1 MKSQQPQLRL
11 TFPNLG
17 KVSHISWPQVTCC
30 VTCHI
35 TITRHVTCHALHVTR
50 VTHHMTRSH
59 VTLSRITCYMSH
71 PSHDHHVTIPR
82 ISQGTI
88 NKHHWLSHATL
99 QTLLPHSMDFYR
111 RLVNPYVQ
119 LCINTPR
126 NALKNLSSFS
136 CEYISVP
143 WLTDPPESSF
153 LSFAPVC
160 TLIAYLASVV
170 VEILSD
176 NAVASILLSLCLVS
190 IAFNVALLYSSRRY
204 LFPCISRPSPPA
216 SAVA

>member
-17 KVSHISWPQVTCC
+17 KVSHISWPQVTWC
-30 VTCHI
+30 VTCHV
-35 TITRHVTCHALHVTR
+35 TVTRHVTCHASHVTR

-59 VTLSRITCYMSH
+59 VTMSHVTCHMSH
-71 PSHDHHVTIPR
+71 PSHDHHVTIPW
-82 ISQGTI
+82 ISQVTI
-88 NKHHWLSHATL
+88 NKHCWLSHATL
-99 QTLLPHSMDFYR
+99 QTLLSHSMDFYR
-111 RLVNPYVQ
+111 CLSNPYVQ

-126 NALKNLSSFS
+126 NTLKNLSSFS

-153 LSFAPVC
+153 LSSAPVC
-160 TLIAYLASVV
+160 ALIAYLTSVV

-204 LFPCISRPSPPA
+204 FFPCISRPSPPA